1 MSVIPRLRAVVAG
14 GAGALLAASVPAA
27 AQLQV
32 SAHVSTPD
40 SVAWVV
46 AREPLGI
53 AEATLRNRDRTV
65 AVLLNDTTIVL
76 QLTDRGLDRISHE
89 IENDSTKGI
98 GSRFL
103 ARLLGAGVV
112 GLLDHGI
119 AHHLSALRA
128 ARVEG
133 TRLVLENRDGARVFA
148 DVDVNGRRVMDD
160 FSPAEAE
167 RFATAVNDAIRRA
180 RR

>member
-1 MSVIPRLRAVVAG
+1 MSNASFHRAAVAG
-14 GAGALLAASVPAA
+14 AASLLLATASPAA

-32 SAHVSTPD
+32 SAHVNAPD
-40 SVAWVV
+40 SVAWIVS
-46 AREPLGI
+46 RQPLGI
-53 AEATLRNRDRTV
+53 ADATLRSRDRTV

-76 QLTDRGLDRISHE
+76 QLTDRGLDQVSDK
-89 IENDSTKGI
+89 IENDSTSGI
-98 GSRFL
+98 GSRIL
-103 ARLLGAGVV
+103 ARMLGAGVV

-119 AHHLSALRA
+119 AHRLSALRE

-133 TRLVLENRDGARVFA
+133 SRLVLENIEGERVFA

-160 FSPAEAE
+160 FSQTEAE
-167 RFATAVNDAIRRA
+167 RFAAAVNRAIRS

>member
-1 MSVIPRLRAVVAG
+1 MSVISRLRTLAA
-14 GAGALLAASVPAA
+14 ANALLLAAAAPAT

-32 SAHVSTPD
+32 SARVPAPD

-46 AREPLGI
+46 AREPLGV
-53 AEATLRNRDRTV
+53 ADATLRNRDRTV

-76 QLTDRGLDRISHE
+76 QLTDRGLDRISHD
-89 IENDSTKGI
+89 IENDSTNGV
-98 GSRFL
+98 GGRLL
-103 ARLLGAGVV
+103 ARILGAGVV

-133 TRLVLENRDGARVFA
+133 TRLVLENREGKRVFA

-167 RFATAVNDAIRRA
+167 RFAAAVNDAIRRQ
-180 RR
+180 R

>member
-1 MSVIPRLRAVVAG
+1 MSVISRLRMLASAN
-14 GAGALLAASVPAA
+14 ALLFAAAAPAT

-32 SAHVSTPD
+32 SARVPAPD

-46 AREPLGI
+46 AREPLGV
-53 AEATLRNRDRTV
+53 ADATLRNRDRTV

-76 QLTDRGLDRISHE
+76 QLTDRGLDRISHD
-89 IENDSTKGI
+89 IENDSTKGM
-98 GSRFL
+98 GGRLL
-103 ARLLGAGVV
+103 ARILGAGVV

-133 TRLVLENRDGARVFA
+133 TRLVLENRKGERVFA

-167 RFATAVNDAIRRA
+167 RFAAAVNDAIRRQ
-180 RR
+180 R

>member
-1 MSVIPRLRAVVAG
+1 MSVIPRLRAAAG
-14 GAGALLAASVPAA
+14 GLGALLVIALPAA
-27 AQLQV
+27 AQLQASARV
-32 SAHVSTPD
+32 SVPD

-46 AREPLGI
+46 SREPLGI
-53 AEATLRNRDRTV
+53 ADATLRNRDRTV

-89 IENDSTKGI
+89 IESDSTKGI
-98 GSRFL
+98 GGRFL

-119 AHHLSALRA
+119 AHRLSALRA

-133 TRLVLENRDGARVFA
+133 NRLVLENREGVRVFA

-167 RFATAVNDAIRRA
+167 RFATAVNDAIRRQ
-180 RR
+180 R

>member
-1 MSVIPRLRAVVAG
+1 MSVTSLFRARAAG
-14 GAGALLAASVPAA
+14 VGLLLATAAPAT

-32 SAHVSTPD
+32 SARVHAPD

-46 AREPLGI
+46 PREPLGI
-53 AEATLRNRDRTV
+53 ADATLRNRDRTV
-65 AVLLNDTTIVL
+65 AVLLNDTTLVL
-76 QLTDRGLDRISHE
+76 QLTDRGLDRINHE
-89 IENDSTKGI
+89 ISSDSTSGI

-119 AHHLSALRA
+119 AHRLSALRA

-133 TRLVLENRDGARVFA
+133 TRLVLENLEGERVFA
-148 DVDVNGRRVMDD
+148 DVDVNGRPVMDD
-160 FSPAEAE
+160 FSAAEAA
-167 RFATAVNDAIRRA
+167 RFAAAVNDAIRRQ
-180 RR
+180 R